1 MLAQLP
7 SQSPTEPPPEP
18 PSTPPQAL
26 SFSGP
31 LLALIL
37 GQVSLHS
44 CMAGVR
50 VAAPLQALQQGRA
63 EWAVGVLLAL
73 FAAFPILLAL
83 PAGRLA
89 DRHGYHRPLRLAVA
103 LTFAGGFAAAV
114 SSHFAAMCVAAALT
128 GAGANIGLITIQR
141 TAGRLAVDG
150 PQRMRVFSWLGLAP
164 AFSNVVGPV
173 TAGLLIDAAGFRA
186 AFAVLMLL
194 PIAALLFAR
203 RVPVEAPRHSAVR
216 GRARASWQLLRL
228 PELRRLLIV
237 NWLISASW
245 DSHSFVVPILGHS
258 RGMSASAIGAI
269 LGTFALSVT
278 AVRLVIPL
286 LAHRLSERQVL
297 MGAMLCTAA
306 VFAVYPFVPTA
317 WGMGVCALV
326 LGLVLGSVQP
336 MVMSTLHQ
344 VTPPDRHGEA
354 IAFRSMAINF
364 SSTTMP
370 LMFGVAG
377 AAIGAGAIFWVM
389 GAVVAAGSLLARR
402 IGAPAAGP

>member
-1 MLAQLP
+1 MPDAAA
-7 SQSPTEPPPEP
+7 EP
-18 PSTPPQAL
+18 PSQPRAL
-26 SFSGP
+26 GFSGP

-89 DRHGYHRPLRLAVA
+89 DRHGYHRPLRLAVG
-103 LTFAGGFAAAV
+103 LTFAGALVAAI
-114 SSHFAAMCVAAALT
+114 SSHYVAMCLAAALT
-128 GAGANIGLITIQR
+128 GSGANIGLITIQR
-141 TAGRLAVDG
+141 TAGHLAIDG
-150 PQRMRVFSWLGLAP
+150 PQRMRIFSWLGLAP

-173 TAGLLIDAAGFRA
+173 LAGLLIDAAGFRS

-194 PIAALLFAR
+194 PLAALAFAR

-245 DSHSFVVPILGHS
+245 DSHSFVVPILGHE
-258 RGMSASAIGAI
+258 RGLSASAIGTI
-269 LGTFALSVT
+269 LGVFALAV
-278 AVRLVIPL
+278 AGVRLVIPL
-286 LAHRLSERQVL
+286 VAHRLSERQVL

-326 LGLVLGSVQP
+326 LGLVLGAVQP

-354 IAFRSMAINF
+354 IALRSMAINF

-370 LMFGVAG
+370 LAFGVTG
-377 AAIGAGAIFWVM
+377 AALGASAIFWMM
-389 GAVVAAGSLLARR
+389 GSVVAAGSLLARR
-402 IGAPAAGP
+402 IGVPAAEP